1 MSIFNTPDLMAFRQE
16 VRAFI
21 KERLTDEMVQATRSG
36 LHLDPRIMRAWQATL
51 NERGWGAPHWPASA
65 GGPGWNALQRYIF
78 EEECAFA
85 DAPPGD
91 VLGLFLAGPMIIAEG
106 NDAQKKR
113 YLPKILSGEEYWCQG
128 FSEPNAGSDLASLK
142 TTAVRDG
149 DEWVL
154 NGQKTWLSSGH
165 YADFMFCLART
176 DLEGK
181 PQEGLT
187 QFIIDMKTPG
197 LTLHP
202 IMTMDEGHSVNAIF
216 LDNVRVPHENVI
228 GEINKG
234 WTYAKDLLARER
246 VNNAQAPRTKRDI
259 LELER
264 LAASLKD
271 EHGAPLA
278 DQPQVQRRLAS
289 LVMDFVA
296 LESAVLRV
304 LASQMRGEEPGP
316 IASTLKIR
324 GSELQQRVTET
335 AMSLLDQAG
344 TVLTPEYDGGLL
356 APEGNGWLERHL
368 FRRVVT
374 IYAGS
379 NEIQKTIIAK
389 SILGM

>member
-1 MSIFNTPDLMAFRQE
+1 MSIFNTPDLLAFRE
-16 VRAFI
+16 EARAFI
-21 KERLTDEMVQATRSG
+21 KEHLTDEMVQATRSG
-36 LHLDPRIMRAWQATL
+36 LHLDPDIMRRWQAAL
-51 NERGWGAPHWPASA
+51 NARGWGAPHWPAEA

-78 EEECAFA
+78 EEESAFA
-85 DAPPGD
+85 DTPPGD

-142 TTAVRDG
+142 TTAVKDG

-165 YADFMFCLART
+165 YADLMFCLART
-176 DLEGK
+176 EPDGK

-187 QFIIDMKTPG
+187 QFVIDMKTPG

-202 IMTMDEGHSVNAIF
+202 IVTMDEGHSVNAIF
-216 LDNVRVPHENVI
+216 LDNVRVPQENII

-264 LAASLKD
+264 LAARLTD
-271 EHGAPLA
+271 EQGAPLA
-278 DQPQVQRRLAS
+278 HDPLVQRRLSS

-304 LASQMRGEEPGP
+304 LAAQMRGEEPGP

-344 TVLTPEYDGGLL
+344 IVLTPEYGGGLL
-356 APEGNGWLERHL
+356 ADEGNGWAERHL